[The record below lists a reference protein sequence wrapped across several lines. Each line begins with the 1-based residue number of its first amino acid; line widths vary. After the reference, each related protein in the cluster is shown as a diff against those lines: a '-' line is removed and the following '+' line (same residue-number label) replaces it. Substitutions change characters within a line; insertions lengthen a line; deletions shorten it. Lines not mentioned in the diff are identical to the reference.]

1 MQTTPPPSNPS
12 GSNYRAAFAYLCGLL
27 PPLPGASPDA
37 QATYEKD
44 AMDQVVALC
53 PMDAFEARLAARIV
67 AMGAHAD
74 CALRSASRAAN
85 DPMEQRR
92 CRAQTVSMARQSDA
106 ALRSLHRIQALREK
120 QLAQTHPAVMERA
133 GYWFRDV
140 SAPAPEP
147 EPAPPAA
154 PDPCLATGLDPV
166 VTEAERYAVLYPD
179 RAARIRAAGGLPE
192 GVMAGLDPAIAPPE
206 PELVHDLVHGSSP
219 ILLALD
225 HQRHNATSEPAD
237 VAAVET
243 TSREM
248 AL

>member
-1 MQTTPPPSNPS
+1 MQSTPPPSNPS

-27 PPLPGASPDA
+27 PPLVGASPEV
-37 QATYEKD
+37 QAAYETD
-44 AMDQVVALC
+44 AMDQVAALC
-53 PMDAFEARLAARIV
+53 PIDAFEARLAARII
-67 AMGAHAD
+67 AMGTHAD
-74 CALRSASRAAN
+74 DSLRSAALAAH

-92 CRAQTVSMARQSDA
+92 CRAQAASMARQADA
-106 ALRSLHRIQALREK
+106 ALRSLHRIQALHEK
-120 QLAQTHPAVMERA
+120 QLAETHPAAMERA

-179 RAARIRAAGGLPE
+179 RAARIRAAGGLP
-192 GVMAGLDPAIAPPE
+192 AKLDFAPPE

-219 ILLALD
+219 ILQALD
-225 HQRHNATSEPAD
+225 HQRHNATSEAAD
-237 VAAVET
+237 VPTPET
-243 TSREM
+243 TSHEM

>member
-12 GSNYRAAFAYLCGLL
+12 GSNYRETYAYLCGLL
-27 PPLPGASPDA
+27 PPLVGVSPDH
-37 QATYEKD
+37 QAAYQKD

-74 CALRSASRAAN
+74 DSLRSASRAAN

-120 QLAQTHPAVMERA
+120 QLAQTHPAAMERA
-133 GYWFRDV
+133 GYWFHDV

-147 EPAPPAA
+147 APAPPAA

-166 VTEAERYAVLYPD
+166 VTEAELYAVMYPE
-179 RAARIRAAGGLPE
+179 RAARIRAAGGLP
-192 GVMAGLDPAIAPPE
+192 AKLDFGPPE
-206 PELVHDLVHGSSP
+206 PELVQAIVHGSSP

-225 HQRHNATSEPAD
+225 HQRHNATSESAD
-237 VAAVET
+237 VAAHET
-243 TSREM
+243 MSHKM

>member
-1 MQTTPPPSNPS
+1 MDAFTNPNPSPPHALPATVSRVVFAELCSRLPPPPVDTPEA
-12 GSNYRAAFAYLCGLL
+12 RAER
-27 PPLPGASPDA
+27 DA
-37 QATYEKD
+37 VATD
-44 AMDQVVALC
+44 AAAALH
-53 PMDAFEARLAARIV
+53 PADAFEAKLAAQIVAADAQVADCQRLAVQYR
-67 AMGAHAD
+67 
-74 CALRSASRAAN
+74 N
-85 DPMEQRR
+85 DLAVTLR
-92 CRAQTVSMARQSDA
+92 CRAQATSAMREMR
-106 ALRSLHRIQALREK
+106 ALLRDYRRMQAERDKALNEM
-120 QLAQTHPAVMERA
+120 HPAAMERA

-147 EPAPPAA
+147 EPAPSAA

-179 RAARIRAAGGLPE
+179 RAARIRAAGGLP
-192 GVMAGLDPAIAPPE
+192 AKLDFAPPE

-237 VAAVET
+237 VAPPET

-248 AL
+248 AF